1 MIPLPAVLALLALL
15 AQPDA
20 PVTLAP
26 VATLGPGAG
35 KEISGLVSSRAH
47 PGVFWS
53 LNDSGN
59 EPRLYPVRPDGSVFP
74 SLRDPKT
81 PGVRLAGAANTDWE
95 DLAID
100 GSGRLVVAD
109 TGNNANSRRDLAL
122 YILPEP
128 RPDESV
134 ADVTTK
140 LLVRYP
146 DQTAF
151 PPPESDRN
159 FDCEAVFTVGDD
171 IFLLSKDRS
180 DPFTKL
186 YRLDSR
192 FPDQPN
198 TLTYLDR
205 FDAGGPVTAADASPD
220 GLRLAVLTYGRVWLF
235 ERADARQPFFAGRV
249 LTRPYRLPEG
259 ESDCESLCFESPDSL
274 LIADEARRQL
284 YRLAISEL
292 REAAPAR
299 PIPQG
304 PVEHDLKVMSFN
316 LRYANTG
323 DGPNAW
329 TLREPLVAETIAGV
343 DPDILGVQEALAVQ
357 ADWLREKL
365 PTHTF
370 IGVGRLDGRR
380 AGEFA
385 PLLVRT
391 DRFLVLASGVF
402 WLSET
407 PDVPGVK
414 GWDAACERL
423 ATWARL
429 RDLRTK
435 RTLLVLNTHL
445 DHVGVQARRR
455 GLELIRARL
464 ESLAEGAD
472 LLITGDFN
480 TSADGP
486 DARSLLAPPAAGADA
501 TPDRLHL
508 LDTYRSI
515 RPAKD
520 AYELSFCD
528 WKGALRGDRIDW
540 IVASSSF
547 TVIDA
552 AIHRRMP
559 TGRTPSD
566 HYPVTAI
573 LRPR

>member
-1 MIPLPAVLALLALL
+1 MIPLLALLALV

-20 PVTLAP
+20 PVALTP
-26 VATLGPGAG
+26 VAKLGPGAA
-35 KEISGLVSSRAH
+35 KEISALVASRAH

-53 LNDSGN
+53 LNDSGD
-59 EPRLYPVRPDGSVFP
+59 EPRIYPVRADGAVVPSV
-74 SLRDPKT
+74 RYAQT
-81 PGVRLAGAANTDWE
+81 PGVLIAGAVNSDWE
-95 DLAID
+95 DMALDA
-100 GSGRLVVAD
+100 SGRLIVAD
-109 TGNNANSRRDLAL
+109 VGNNTNARRDLTL

-128 RPDESV
+128 EPDEGRT
-134 ADVTTK
+134 AFTTK

-151 PPPESDRN
+151 PPPETDRN
-159 FDCEAVFTVGDD
+159 FDCEAVFTVGDE

-180 DPFTKL
+180 DTFTKL

-192 FPDQPN
+192 DPNQPN

-205 FDAGGPVTAADASPD
+205 FDAGGPVTAADASAD
-220 GLRLAVLTYGRVWLF
+220 GLRLAVLTYDRVWLF
-235 ERADARQPFFAGRV
+235 ERADLRQPFFAGRV
-249 LTRPYRLPEG
+249 LARPYALPEG
-259 ESDCESLCFESPDSL
+259 KSDCESLCLESPDSL
-274 LIADEARRQL
+274 LIADEARGQL
-284 YRLAISEL
+284 YRLPIAEL
-292 REAAPAR
+292 REVAPAR
-299 PIPQG
+299 ALPEA
-304 PVEHDLKVMSFN
+304 PVENDLKVMSFN
-316 LRYANTG
+316 LRYANTS

-329 TLREPLVAETIAGV
+329 PLRQPLVADTLAAF
-343 DPDILGVQEALAVQ
+343 DPDILGAQEVLAVQ
-357 ADWLREKL
+357 ADWLRERL

-370 IGVGRLDGRR
+370 VGVGRLDGRR
-380 AGEFA
+380 AGEFS

-391 DRFLVLASGVF
+391 DRFLLLASGVF

-464 ESLAEGAD
+464 ESLADGAD
-472 LLITGDFN
+472 LLVTGDFN

-486 DARSLLAPPAAGADA
+486 DARSLLAPPTAGADPA
-501 TPDRLHL
+501 PDRLRL
-508 LDTYRSI
+508 LDTYRVI
-515 RPAKD
+515 RPVKD
-520 AYELSFCD
+520 ANELSFCD

-573 LRPR
+573 LRPPQ